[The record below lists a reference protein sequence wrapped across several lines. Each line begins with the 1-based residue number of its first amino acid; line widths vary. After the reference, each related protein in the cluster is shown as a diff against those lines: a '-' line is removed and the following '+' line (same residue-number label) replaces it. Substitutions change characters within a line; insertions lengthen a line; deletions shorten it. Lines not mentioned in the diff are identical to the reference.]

1 MNVSCPLSLDM
12 ERIKEAAQT
21 GLVVVFED
29 HNGETGAGTRIGAS
43 LIGEGIFCRFIQ
55 MGISRYGGSADAW
68 QLYRQ
73 QGLDVD
79 TLVRVVA
86 EEKRR
91 GKR

>member
-1 MNVSCPLSLDM
+1 MSLDM
-12 ERIKEAAQT
+12 ERKNEAAQT